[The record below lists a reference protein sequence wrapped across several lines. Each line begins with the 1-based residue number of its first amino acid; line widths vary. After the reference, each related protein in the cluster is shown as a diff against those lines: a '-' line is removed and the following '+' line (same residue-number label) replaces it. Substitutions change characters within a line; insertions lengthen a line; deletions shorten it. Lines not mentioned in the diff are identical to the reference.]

1 MTGRLLSLREAAVY
15 LDVAEATLRD
25 WRVDRKGP
33 PAVKYG
39 RLVKYR
45 VADLDQWISDRV
57 EAA

>member
-1 MTGRLLSLREAAVY
+1 MDGRLLSLREAATY
-15 LDVAEATLRD
+15 LDVKEATLRD

-45 VADLDQWISDRV
+45 REDLDQWIADRLEV
-57 EAA
+57 A

>member
-1 MTGRLLSLREAAVY
+1 MEGRLLSLKEAAVY

-33 PAVKYG
+33 PAVKFG

-45 VADLDQWISDRV
+45 REDLDQWVSDRI